1 MGREVTISCYSDI
14 SAINRRRMEKAKSSH
29 IKKANTKQ
37 FHIKNMVCSRC
48 VKVVREE
55 FERLRH
61 APIHIELGFVEVVED
76 ISQTELK
83 VLSEAL
89 KINGFEILPD
99 RRGWIIE
106 QVKHTVIDLV
116 QNPHKVKKNYSTYLA
131 EKVGLEYHY
140 LSGLFSSTENI
151 TIEQYII
158 LQKVERAK
166 ELILYDEM
174 TLSEIAKTM
183 GYSSASHLS
192 NQFRKVT
199 GLSPSYFKELRSEKR
214 KMIDSV

>member
-1 MGREVTISCYSDI
+1 
-14 SAINRRRMEKAKSSH
+14 MEKAN
-29 IKKANTKQ
+29 AKQ
-37 FHIKNMVCSRC
+37 YHIKNMVCSRC
-48 VKVVREE
+48 IKVVREE
-55 FERLRH
+55 FERLGH
-61 APIHIELGFVEVVED
+61 TPVKVELGVVEVAED
-76 ISQTELK
+76 IAPAQRKE
-83 VLSEAL
+83 LSEAL
-89 KINGFEILPD
+89 QVNGFEILQD

-106 QVKHTVIDLV
+106 QVKHVIIDLV

-131 EKVGLEYHY
+131 QETGLEYHY
-140 LSGLFSSTENI
+140 VSGLFSSTENI

-158 LQKVERAK
+158 LQKIERAK

-174 TLSEIAKTM
+174 SLSQIAKTM

-214 KMIDSV
+214 KMIDAVQES